1 MVFSWGKFNKLFFQL
16 LKKNEINTGQALR
29 QIAEGIKG
37 AIFFFQNEDILV
49 DTNSELDCGVSYQ
62 PRDLLDK
69 VGFRSI

>member
-1 MVFSWGKFNKLFFQL
+1 MSTVAPIEASSFF
-16 LKKNEINTGQALR
+16 R